1 MSGASPFF
9 VAGLVFAIFM
19 VAAILVLWRMRRHLS
34 SKADAEARMA
44 QAMVELES
52 LAARLRAER
61 NAAERRGAATGDGP
75 SGDLPQT

>member
-9 VAGLVFAIFM
+9 VAGLVFAIFI
-19 VAAILVLWRMRRHLS
+19 VAAILVSWRMRRHLS

-52 LAARLRAER
+52 LAARLRAQR
-61 NAAERRGAATGDGP
+61 NAAERRGAAAGDGP
-75 SGDLPQT
+75 SGDFPQT